1 MSLHSMPCALAP
13 CLLPL
18 LLPPKAQLAAR
29 MFACSLSLPTLPTCC
44 SVSACIVLVSTVL
57 LGSCTF
63 LARHQVVRVFTE
75 DIQIRAATAVVVPAV
90 ATSIVGKLHLLYQGL
105 GPHHPLPSTRRAI
118 GSETQPP
125 GGLKVYADHS
135 TTPVLHAGSHAWCV
149 MEPVSGATRV
159 RQGTP
164 TLPC

>member
-1 MSLHSMPCALAP
+1 VLKRVWLPFPVSGCQHRFARGKIGLQCWMSLHSMPCALAP

-29 MFACSLSLPTLPTCC
+29 MFACSLSLPNLPTCC
-44 SVSACIVLVSTVL
+44 RVSACIVLVSTVL

-105 GPHHPLPSTRRAI
+105 GPHHPLPSTWRAI
-118 GSETQPP
+118 GS
-125 GGLKVYADHS
+125 VRHS
-135 TTPVLHAGSHAWCV
+135 HR
-149 MEPVSGATRV
+149 GA
-159 RQGTP
+159 
-164 TLPC
+164 